1 MYILAITS
9 CPVGIAHT
17 YMAAANLQKAAKK
30 RGVEIKIETQGAEGP
45 ENVITMDD
53 IRRAD
58 GAIIA
63 SDVKIKNPERFEGGI
78 PVLECREQEAVKNGL
93 GLVDE
98 LLEALEDMK
107 K

>member
-17 YMAAANLQKAAKK
+17 YMAAANLKKAAKK

-45 ENVITMDD
+45 ENVITRED
-53 IRRAD
+53 IERAD
-58 GAIIA
+58 GVIIA

-78 PVLECREQEAVKNGL
+78 PVLECRVQEAVKDAK

-98 LLEALEDMK
+98 LLEALEEMK
-107 K
+107 G

>member
-30 RGVEIKIETQGAEGP
+30 RGVDIKIETQGAEGP
-45 ENVITMDD
+45 ENIITADD
-53 IRRAD
+53 IRKAD
-58 GAIIA
+58 GVIIA
-63 SDVKIKNPERFEGGI
+63 SDVKIKNPERFDGGI
-78 PVLECREQEAVKNGL
+78 PVLECRVQEAVKNGI